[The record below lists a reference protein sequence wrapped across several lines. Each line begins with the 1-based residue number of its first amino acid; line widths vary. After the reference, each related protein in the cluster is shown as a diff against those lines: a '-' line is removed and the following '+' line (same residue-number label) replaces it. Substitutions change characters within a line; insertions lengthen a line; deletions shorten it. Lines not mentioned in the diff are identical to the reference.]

1 MARLSLADFCSVV
14 EEVLA
19 ELPEPFHAWL
29 DNVAVDV
36 EPDPWPELLEELEME
51 PDEPL
56 LGLFQGESITE
67 QEYGEHYPNRILLF
81 KNPIE
86 QISRSREEIRY
97 EIRRTVL
104 HELAH
109 HFGYSEEELDE
120 FESQPSPFD
129 EGNGELGMG
138 NGE

>member
-1 MARLSLADFCSVV
+1 MPRLSLAEFCSVV
-14 EEVLA
+14 EEVLN

-36 EPDPWPELLEELEME
+36 EPDPWPELYDELEMDS
-51 PDEPL
+51 DEPL
-56 LGLFQGESITE
+56 LGLFEGEAITD
-67 QEYGEHYPNRILLF
+67 QDFGEHYRNRIVLF

-86 QISRSREEIRY
+86 QISRSLDEVRY

-109 HFGYSEEELDE
+109 HFGYSKAGLEA

-129 EGNGELGMG
+129 ENGECGMG